1 MISIIKATPKIAS
14 TLSHIGKI
22 TFIESHGSSA
32 KTEDIN
38 DYVTAKY
45 TDEIMAK
52 ELANPKNNYHLLYY
66 NNKVAGYT
74 NIVFDEPYPGSPVNN
89 VTKLDRIYLMKE
101 FYGLKLGEALLQ
113 FDIALARANNQSGLW
128 LYTWTENKRA
138 VSFYE
143 RSGFK
148 IIGSYDFPISATH
161 SNPNHRMLLEF

>member
-1 MISIIKATPKIAS
+1 MISILPANAEHTSLLSKI
-14 TLSHIGKI
+14 GRI

-32 KTEDIN
+32 KTDDIN
-38 DYVTAKY
+38 AYVTAKY

-66 NNKVAGYT
+66 NDEVVGYT
-74 NIVFDEPYPGSPVNN
+74 NIVFDEPYPGSPVKN
-89 VTKLDRIYLMKE
+89 VTKLDRIYLLKE